1 MKVLFISPSFYP
13 ATYYG
18 GPTFINRDLCQT
30 LSAGGVELQVLTT
43 DSDGPRRRIDLNDSF
58 LREPDYEITYCR
70 RIFRPDIAP
79 GLLLRLAKM
88 IRRADVVHLNG
99 VYSFTTLPTLA
110 LCKLMRKPVVWST
123 LGALQRWQ
131 GTRRRGIKTVWEKL
145 CNSLCTTQRVLLHV
159 TSEEEKIE
167 SLEKIP
173 RAGAVEVR

>member
-110 LCKLMRKPVVWST
+110 LCRLLRKPVVWST
-123 LGALQRWQ
+123 LGALQRWR
-131 GTRRRGIKTVWEKL
+131 GNRREIIKRVFERL
-145 CNSLCTTQRVLLHV
+145 CDAFCEDDRVVLHPS
-159 TSEEEKIE
+159 SETEN
-167 SLEKIP
+167 
-173 RAGAVEVR
+173 